1 VATRKSIDECLQRC
15 DNAIQQ
21 AQEQY
26 TDGLRQEHYQ
36 DLDYTSALQ
45 QLEAS
50 YNEVCQLANSSNSQQ
65 REILHRKRLQLQALQ
80 NQMILLNHDRPI

>member
-1 VATRKSIDECLQRC
+1 MATRKSIDECLQRC

-26 TDGLRQEHYQ
+26 TEGLRQEHYH
-36 DLDYTSALQ
+36 DYDYTNALQ

-65 REILHRKRLQLQALQ
+65 REILHRKRLQLQQLQ

>member
-1 VATRKSIDECLQRC
+1 MATRQSIDECLQRC
-15 DNAIQQ
+15 DNAIEQ

-26 TDGLRQEHYQ
+26 TEGLRQEHYH
-36 DLDYTSALQ
+36 DLDYTNALQ

>member
-1 VATRKSIDECLQRC
+1 MATRKSIDECLQRC
-15 DNAIQQ
+15 DSAIQQ
-21 AQEQY
+21 AEDQY
-26 TDGLRQEHYQ
+26 TEGLRQEHYH
-36 DLDYTSALQ
+36 DLDYTNALQ